1 MGYRRPK
8 QDSVII
14 TSRKDSINKLIF
26 ISNIHLTKL
35 VHSCTLEEW
44 SEFFPVQIHHFK
56 VVVLQPKP
64 KKMLNHIAS
73 QINPVRNKN
82 HKN

>member
-1 MGYRRPK
+1 MGYWRPK

-14 TSRKDSINKLIF
+14 NARKDSINKIIYFKLQR
-26 ISNIHLTKL
+26 TKL
-35 VHSCTLEEW
+35 VYSCTLEEW
-44 SEFFPVQIHHFK
+44 SEFFPLQIHYFK

-73 QINPVRNKN
+73 
-82 HKN
+82 